1 VILTPQRYA
10 EVSAYE
16 LLQAAA
22 RGHVSIDHRFLHA
35 LLDEPE
41 RTLPGIVRFAMELKE
56 RDDRFDLEE
65 DLVLIARHLH
75 RPELLPFLMERVRE
89 APEDVPEL
97 LVETICSF
105 RDAALEP
112 LLELHREIGPKPA
125 SEIPFLLAS
134 LGVKDERIEKA
145 LAEAAEAGHED
156 ADFFWTVYRDISEAA
171 DEPEPFDI
179 YEHYPEQEPPPFLDL
194 APEER
199 LEFLEAGEPELRAAA
214 IMTLGDETDLSPEIL
229 RRLHEA
235 ARSDPDAR
243 VRGAAW
249 RALALEI
256 EDEHLHEEMRER
268 LQQIDTPPE
277 ERAGLIVALAP
288 HADEHRI
295 RRRVLELYEKPET
308 RAAALE
314 AMWRSADRT
323 FGPLVRRALGDPD
336 PRIREQALM
345 GVGYLQMRGEMGR
358 VKAMFDDPNLRPAAL
373 MAYALAMPS
382 KVTPAHMRSLF
393 KKIAE
398 AAGGLDAA
406 EAHLVEMA
414 LDQRL
419 RNAGYEP
426 LYGLEEE

>member
-1 VILTPQRYA
+1 MILTPKRYR

-16 LLQAAA
+16 LLDAAA

-41 RTLPGIVRFAMELKE
+41 RTLRDIVRFAAEMKE

-65 DLVLIARHLH
+65 DLVFIARHLR
-75 RPELLPFLMERVRE
+75 RPELLPFLIGCVRRT
-89 APEDVPEL
+89 PEDVPEF

-105 RDAALEP
+105 REVALEP
-112 LLELHREIGPKPA
+112 LLELHGEIGLKPN
-125 SEIPFLLAS
+125 SEVPFLLAS

-156 ADFFWTVYRDISEAA
+156 ADFFWTIYRDISEAA
-171 DEPEPFDI
+171 DEPEPFNI
-179 YEHYPEQEPPPFLDL
+179 YDHYPEEEPPPFLDL
-194 APEER
+194 DPEER
-199 LEFLEAGEPELRAAA
+199 LEFLEAEDPEVRAAA
-214 IMTLGDETDLSPEIL
+214 LGTLGDETSLSDKVV
-229 RRLHEA
+229 RRVYEA
-235 ARSDPDAR
+235 ARNDPDPR

-256 EDEHLHEEMRER
+256 EDKQLHDEMRER
-268 LQQIDTPPE
+268 LQQMDTPPE

-288 HADEHRI
+288 DAHEHRV

-308 RAAALE
+308 KAAALE

-323 FGPLVRRALGDPD
+323 FGPLVRQALDDPD
-336 PRIREQALM
+336 PRVREQALM
-345 GVGYLQMRGEMGR
+345 GVGYLQMKGELGR

-382 KVTPAHMRSLF
+382 KVTPGHMRSLF
-393 KKIAE
+393 KKIEE

-406 EAHLVEMA
+406 EANVVQLA
-414 LDQRL
+414 LNQRL
-419 RNAGYEP
+419 QNEGYEP
-426 LYGLEEE
+426 IFGLEE